1 MKRKFVQIA
10 ALTLSAVLFIVSGG
24 RQSVYAGSAG
34 TSAGRVIRVGLHHDG
49 PYGTGS
55 MEGINLENSVGSGFR
70 FGYYDSS
77 DQFVHLGSTEQTAI
91 SVVKTQNV
99 YYGTYNGYRSYH
111 TALTSSSVAV
121 GDYHLELPG
130 TYSSFA
136 KAKAAAAGYE
146 GGFPAWIGGEFHARI
161 GNYTTR
167 DKALAAQT
175 VLAGQ
180 GVETVIKGTS
190 VYGLSVVVTGTN
202 DILFQFDDL
211 GEGTGLGIEPN
222 AVDIPE
228 DEPGDEPETSPGD
241 IPGDGPETSPGDVPE
256 DGPETSLGDIPEDG
270 PETSPGD
277 VPEDGTG
284 GVETY
289 STGDGGGTDG
299 VKYATWTKGYRYYG
313 GFRYERIGGGNITV
327 VNILD
332 MEDYVKGVVPHEMS
346 NSWPIE
352 ALKAQAVAARSYA
365 LSLGTKHSSGHFDIC
380 DNTHCQA
387 YSGLTR
393 AGSNSDAAVDQ
404 TAGQFALYNG
414 KLASTYYYS
423 SNGGASES
431 VSVVW
436 GSNQASYPYL
446 VGREDPYEDS
456 INVNNGYTRTVTSD
470 TLVAKLKDLGYNDV
484 GTSIVSVAIV
494 SLTDAGNPKQVTFT
508 DNNGKKFT
516 INTRYVKDMVGL
528 RSYCYGLES
537 AASGVSV
544 NGGHPEGIAGLYVI
558 DGNESVTPVA
568 GDVYVLTG
576 GGTVHL
582 EQSDAETA
590 GGIRSL
596 GSSTGNNGT
605 FTFVGRGWGHNVGM
619 SQWGAYAMA
628 NLGKTYLEI
637 LQFYYTGITVG
648 FM

>member
-10 ALTLSAVLFIVSGG
+10 AFGLSVVLLIASGG

-34 TSAGRVIRVGLHHDG
+34 TSAGTSSGRIIRVGLHHDG

-55 MEGINLENSVGSGFR
+55 MEGLNLANETGKGFS
-70 FGYYDSS
+70 FGYYDSANR
-77 DQFVHLGSTEQTAI
+77 FILLGSTSETAI
-91 SVVKTQNV
+91 SVVKTVNI
-99 YYGTYNGYRSYH
+99 YYGTYNDYKSYH

-121 GDYHLELPG
+121 GDFHLELSG
-130 TYSSFA
+130 TYPSFT
-136 KAKAAAAGYE
+136 KAKAAAAKYE

-167 DKALAAQT
+167 AQAEAVQAKLAE
-175 VLAGQ
+175 Q

-190 VYGLSVVVTGTN
+190 VYGLSVVITGTN
-202 DILFQFDDL
+202 TILFQFDDL
-211 GEGTGLGIEPN
+211 GQGTGLGVEPN
-222 AVDIPE
+222 AAELPE
-228 DEPGDEPETSPGD
+228 DDPEVGETDDPEVGETDDPEVAEPDDPEAGETD
-241 IPGDGPETSPGDVPE
+241 DPEA
-256 DGPETSLGDIPEDG
+256 
-270 PETSPGD
+270 
-277 VPEDGTG
+277 
-284 GVETY
+284 
-289 STGDGGGTDG
+289 DG
-299 VKYATWTKGYRYYG
+299 VDALAVNETDAPADSVKYTTWSKNRLYYG
-313 GFRYERIGGGNITV
+313 GFRFERIGGGSMTV

-332 MEDYVKGVVPHEMS
+332 LDDYLKGVVPHEMS

-352 ALKAQAVAARSYA
+352 ALKAQAVAARSYT
-365 LSLGTKHSSGHFDIC
+365 LSLGTKHNSTHFDIC

-387 YSGLTR
+387 YSGLTL

-404 TAGQFALYNG
+404 TAGQVALYNG
-414 KLASTYYYS
+414 KVASTYYYS

-446 VGREDPYEDS
+446 VGKEDPYEDS
-456 INVNNGYTRTVTSD
+456 INVNNGYTRTISSD
-470 TLVAKLKDLGYNDV
+470 TLVTKLKDLGYNDV

-494 SLTDAGNPKQVTFT
+494 SLTDAGNPRQVTFT
-508 DNNGKKFT
+508 DNNGRKFT
-516 INTRYVKDMVGL
+516 VNTRYVKDMVGL
-528 RSYCYGLES
+528 RSFCYGLETS
-537 AASGVSV
+537 ASGVSV
-544 NGGHPEGIAGLYVI
+544 NGGHPEDIAGLYVI
-558 DGNESVTPVA
+558 DGAGNVGPVA

-576 GGTVHL
+576 SGTVRL

-590 GGIRSL
+590 GGLRNL
-596 GSSTGNNGT
+596 GSSTGNNGI

-628 NLGKTYLEI
+628 NLDKTYLEI